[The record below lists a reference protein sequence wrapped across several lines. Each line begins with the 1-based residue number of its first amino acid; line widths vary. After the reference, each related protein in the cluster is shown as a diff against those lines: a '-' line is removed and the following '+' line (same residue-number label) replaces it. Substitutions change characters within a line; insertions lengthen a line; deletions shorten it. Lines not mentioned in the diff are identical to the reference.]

1 MILERAA
8 MAWKRGGVAAVVR
21 EGRSRGGFAGR
32 SGRERVREEWKSSVI
47 LKRARRKRRGEGNIE
62 FSGASSR
69 VEDETKKARVSS
81 RKMSDSPALV
91 PKPSSYAPRPPCLPS
106 NTYQQPTSKP
116 NPSTPLLSSLL
127 LLLRSLL
134 LPPTQPAKSS
144 SRTTP
149 QCHPVLLVPTI
160 SSLRLG
166 SVVVAEEERGRDQKE
181 RDGGGGSF
189 GRGGR

>member
-32 SGRERVREEWKSSVI
+32 SGRERWREEWKSSVI
-47 LKRARRKRRGEGNIE
+47 LKRARRKRKGEGNNE

-81 RKMSDSPALV
+81 RKISDSPALV
-91 PKPSSYAPRPPCLPS
+91 PKPSSYAPRLPSLPS

-116 NPSTPLLSSLL
+116 NPSTPLLSSL

-149 QCHPVLLVPTI
+149 QCHPVLLDPTI
-160 SSLRLG
+160 SSLRLC